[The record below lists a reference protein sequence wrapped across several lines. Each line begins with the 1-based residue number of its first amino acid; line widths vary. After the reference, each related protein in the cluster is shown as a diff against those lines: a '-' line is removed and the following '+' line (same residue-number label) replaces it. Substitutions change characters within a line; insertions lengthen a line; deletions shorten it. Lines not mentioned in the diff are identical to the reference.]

1 MVFFSI
7 AVNLWD
13 KNLNTESEVSMDY
26 FISSAK
32 HRKKIRS
39 KVILESVERYLG
51 IVYFTSVL

>member
-13 KNLNTESEVSMDY
+13 KNLNTESELSMDY

-32 HRKKIRS
+32 HRKIRN
-39 KVILESVERYLG
+39 KVNLESVERYLG